1 MKKKAVRCTG
11 QRAIRRG
18 QKSTGADMAF
28 MCVLYI
34 LAAVLLVVVVYPM
47 YFILIASISD
57 PLAVNAGRVLLWPA
71 DISLEGYK
79 TLFETPNVMIAYRNT
94 IFYTILGTL
103 IALVVNLPAA
113 YALSR
118 KDFVGRRF
126 FNVYFIFTM
135 FFSGG
140 LVPVYL
146 NIRDFG
152 LLNTVTVMVLPFSV
166 AVYNIIVART
176 FFSTS
181 LPAGLFDA
189 ARIDGCGNIRYFFT
203 IALPLSKAI
212 IAVIAL
218 WTAVGHWNGYFNAL
232 IYLRDENLM
241 PLQIVLRRILVQNQD
256 MVTMLRGTSS
266 IQSFRTA
273 ALIRYTSIVVAAA
286 PIMCLYPLLQ
296 KHFNQGFLVGTFK
309 G

>member
-1 MKKKAVRCTG
+1 MEDKQKKQPKITHRQKLTG
-11 QRAIRRG
+11 GDLVFMSILYTIMIAI
-18 QKSTGADMAF
+18 
-28 MCVLYI
+28 LI
-34 LAAVLLVVVVYPM
+34 IVVYPM
-47 YFILIASISD
+47 YFIVIASFSD

-79 TLFETPNVMIAYRNT
+79 TLFETDNIMIAYRNT
-94 IFYTILGTL
+94 IMYTVLGTF
-103 IALVVNLPAA
+103 IALAVNLPAA
-113 YALSR
+113 YSLSR

-140 LVPVYL
+140 LVPTYL
-146 NIRDFG
+146 TIRDFG

-166 AVYNIIVART
+166 AVYNILVART
-176 FFSTS
+176 FFGNS
-181 LPAGLFDA
+181 LPQGLFDA
-189 ARIDGCGNIRYFFT
+189 ARIDGCGNLRYFFT

-232 IYLRDENLM
+232 IYLRDENLA
-241 PLQIVLRRILVQNQD
+241 PLQIVLRRILIQNQD
-256 MVTMLRGTSS
+256 MVTMLKGTAS

-273 ALIRYTSIVVAAA
+273 SLIKYTSIVVAAA
-286 PIMCLYPLLQ
+286 PIMCLYPLVQ
-296 KHFNQGFLVGTFK
+296 KHFNQGFMVGTFK